1 MKNTQPAIPV
11 LTTLLLSALLVLAWP
26 EAAQAAGGE
35 YGHFHLK
42 ELNLSIFWVLPFVG
56 MLLSIALCPLIP
68 QICNFWHHHYGK
80 VALGWALMFAIPC
93 GIMLGWGVAAY
104 AMMETIFH
112 EYVAFVIL
120 LLALF
125 TIAGGIRLT
134 GSLVGTPKLNAIL
147 ILVGTFLASWM
158 GTTGAAMLFIRPLL
172 RANAHRRYRVH
183 TVIFFIF
190 LVANIGGSLTP
201 LGDPP
206 LFLGYLKGVDFFWT
220 TSHLLAKT
228 CFMVVLL
235 LAIYFVLDTM
245 LYNKEGRPRPDDE
258 GPQEPFG
265 FLGKIN
271 FLLLLGVVGMVLI
284 SGVWK
289 TEVAFTLWADIS
301 IGLAD
306 LVRDLALLGLAGLSL
321 VLTPKEIRRGNDFTW
336 DPIVEVAKLFFG
348 IFVTM
353 APAIA
358 ILQAGEKGALKDL
371 VAMVTAGDGQPINYM
386 YFWLTGALSSFLDNA
401 PTYVVFFNMAGGDA
415 QTLMNVL
422 PDTLTAVS
430 AGAVFMGA
438 NTYIGNAPNFMVR
451 SIAVEQGVK
460 MPSFFGYMAWSVGI
474 LVPLFI
480 LLTFIFLI

>member
-11 LTTLLLSALLVLAWP
+11 LTALLLSALLVLVWP
-26 EAAQAAGGE
+26 ETVQAAGGD
-35 YGHFHLK
+35 YDHYHLK
-42 ELNLSIFWVLPFVG
+42 ELNLSILWVLPFAG

-68 QICNFWHHHYGK
+68 KVCEFWHHHYGK
-80 VALGWALMFAIPC
+80 VAVGWALVFSIPC
-93 GIMLGWGVAAY
+93 GLMLGWPVAFY
-104 AMMETIFH
+104 AILETIFH
-112 EYVAFVIL
+112 EYISFIVL

-125 TIAGGIRLT
+125 TIAGGLRLT
-134 GSLVGTPKLNAIL
+134 GSLVGTPKLNTVL
-147 ILVGTFLASWM
+147 ILVGTLLASWM

-172 RANAHRRYRVH
+172 RAIAHRRYRVH
-183 TVIFFIF
+183 TVVFFIF

-220 TSHLLAKT
+220 TSHLLVKT
-228 CFMVVLL
+228 IFMVVLL
-235 LAIYFVLDTM
+235 LGIYFVLDTI

-258 GPQEPFG
+258 GPKEPFG
-265 FLGKIN
+265 FLGKVN
-271 FLLLLGVVGMVLI
+271 FLLLGGVVAMVLI
-284 SGVWK
+284 SGTWK
-289 TEVAFTLWADIS
+289 SDVQFNLWADIS
-301 IGLAD
+301 VALPNV
-306 LVRDLALLGLAGLSL
+306 VRDLALLGLAALSL
-321 VLTPKEIRRGNDFTW
+321 ILTPKEIRRGNDFTW
-336 DPIVEVAKLFFG
+336 EPIVEVAKLFFG
-348 IFVTM
+348 IFITM

-358 ILQAGEKGALKDL
+358 ILQAGEKGALRDL

-401 PTYVVFFNMAGGDA
+401 PTYLVFFNLAGGDA
-415 QTLMNVL
+415 QTLMHVL
-422 PDTLTAVS
+422 PETLTAIS